1 MIDLLTSK
9 NIFLIDLPEFILCI
23 FSLRYWFLWSTTS
36 NIRIGIFKKTIE
48 FILSVTMTKALFA
61 DFSWAGI
68 SQGWTLTLEEMFY
81 FTAPIYFILIR
92 KSKYWLIIL
101 PVVIFIAGYLL
112 KSIFLNVNY
121 LGGFLQNN
129 LSVYIFEFFGGIGLA
144 IFILKNKNLS
154 FKIHWATYFGI
165 FILFIYL
172 LCKQY
177 IGRYI
182 DLKTDIGHAL
192 ENVCITLL
200 GIVPLLWGLIHEN
213 TFIKRF
219 LSSPLMIILGK
230 SSYIFYLIH
239 KGFFPVFINDY
250 ITDNKLMI
258 FILLNIVSIVL
269 FHYIEE
275 PLNKFIRKKYSS

>member
-192 ENVCITLL
+192 ENVFITLL

-239 KGFFPVFINDY
+239 KGFSLFLSTIISL
-250 ITDNKLMI
+250 ITN
-258 FILLNIVSIVL
+258 S
-269 FHYIEE
+269 
-275 PLNKFIRKKYSS
+275 